1 MYLGSVQ
8 RVAQGRDAR
17 EHLLHSLLEG
27 HDGVVA
33 ALPQQEP
40 LQQHSVSRFVRMTE
54 EQKFLPWLWW
64 WSGSPSMDMTRES
77 RLQFVLG

>member
-33 ALPQQEP
+33 ALPQQKS
-40 LQQHSVSRFVRMTE
+40 LQQRFISRFVRMTD
-54 EQKFLPWLWW
+54 EQKFLPFLS
-64 WSGSPSMDMTRES
+64 WSAA
-77 RLQFVLG
+77 LQAWT